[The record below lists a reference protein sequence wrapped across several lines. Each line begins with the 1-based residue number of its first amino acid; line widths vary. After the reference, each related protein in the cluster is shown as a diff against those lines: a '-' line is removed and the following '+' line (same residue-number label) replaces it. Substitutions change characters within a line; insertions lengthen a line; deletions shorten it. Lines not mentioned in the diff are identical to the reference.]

1 MNLGVKLRFV
11 STEYVN
17 ISFPRTLIPRSDLDI
32 DIDILL
38 SKNIFSYTYNS
49 KKYILTVDNYLICI
63 TFV

>member
-63 TFV
+63 TFL